1 MTLPIAPRR
10 ALRGPAI
17 TFHSLEALGWTPALA
32 QALAELPEPSG
43 LDISGPG
50 RVARVDRGEVTVAFP
65 GENRR
70 ALSDSQRA
78 QDQRAP
84 ATGDWVQLVDDP
96 DLGTLVHSILPR
108 RTAIVRRDPAEQVV
122 EQVIVANIDVV
133 GVVHGLDQPVNPA
146 RLERFLILAMD
157 SGADPLI
164 VLSKADLSK
173 NPRAAVREASVVG
186 DVPVLLTSA
195 IDGSGVAD
203 LGERIGAART
213 IVFLGASGA
222 GKSELVN
229 ALAGEAIQA
238 VGEVREGD
246 AKGRHTTTRRE
257 LIGPLPGGGIVIDTP
272 GIRAVGVWEADLALD
287 RVFSDI
293 VDCSVD
299 CKFRDCTHRQEPGC
313 AVTAAVEAG
322 DIDPQRLERYLH
334 LWDEITNQAVEAEER
349 LRKSKRGRP
358 QG

>member
-1 MTLPIAPRR
+1 M
-10 ALRGPAI
+10 
-17 TFHSLEALGWTPALA
+17 
-32 QALAELPEPSG
+32 
-43 LDISGPG
+43 
-50 RVARVDRGEVTVAFP
+50 ARVDRGEVTVAFP
-65 GENRR
+65 GESRR
-70 ALSDSQRA
+70 AMSDSQRA
-78 QDQRAP
+78 QAELAP
-84 ATGDWVQLVDDP
+84 ATGDWVRLVEDP

-108 RTAIVRRDPAEQVV
+108 RTALVRRDPAEQVV

-157 SGADPLI
+157 SGAEPLI

-173 NPRAAVREASVVG
+173 NPKAAIREASVVG

-195 IDGSGVAD
+195 IDGSGVDALD
-203 LGERIGAART
+203 DRLAGART
-213 IVFLGASGA
+213 LVLLGASGA

-229 ALAGEAIQA
+229 TLAGEAIQA

-257 LIGPLPGGGIVIDTP
+257 LIGPLPSGGIVIDTP

-293 VDCSVD
+293 VDRSVD
-299 CKFRDCTHRQEPGC
+299 CKFRDCTHRQEPAC
-313 AVTAAVEAG
+313 AVNAAVEAG
-322 DIDPQRLERYLH
+322 ELDATRLERYLH
-334 LWDEITNQAVEAEER
+334 LWDEITNQAIEAEER
-349 LRKSKRGRP
+349 SRKASRGRRRR
-358 QG
+358 